1 MELGFKKNRS
11 FRRGMGKTSN
21 RKPCVIVGWD
31 IWKNLTGAEGKHYF
45 FKRKYTDKNGIDTWK
60 GDEFF
65 SGNKELAEFFGI
77 GEDLKELDG
86 VKLGQVFIRIFG
98 TKKALTDQEE
108 KLWISKSEGHLG
120 NQVKITKASPER
132 HF

>member
-1 MELGFKKNRS
+1 
-11 FRRGMGKTSN
+11 MGAASN

-31 IWKNLTGAEGKHYF
+31 IWKNLTGKEGKHYF

-86 VKLGQVFIRIFG
+86 VKSSQVFIRIFG
-98 TKKALTDQEE
+98 TKKVLTDQE
-108 KLWISKSEGHLG
+108 KSFWISKADGIDG

-132 HF
+132 HY

>member
-1 MELGFKKNRS
+1 
-11 FRRGMGKTSN
+11 MGKASN

-31 IWKNLTGAEGKHYF
+31 IWKNLTEKEGKHYF

-86 VKLGQVFIRIFG
+86 VKLGKVCIRIFG
-98 TKKALTDQEE
+98 TKKELTDQE
-108 KLWISKSEGHLG
+108 KSFWISKAGGIDG

-132 HF
+132 HY

>member
-1 MELGFKKNRS
+1 
-11 FRRGMGKTSN
+11 MGTASN

-98 TKKALTDQEE
+98 TKKVLTDQEKE
-108 KLWISKSEGHLG
+108 FWISKSEGHSG

-132 HF
+132 HY

>member
-1 MELGFKKNRS
+1 
-11 FRRGMGKTSN
+11 MGNKSN
-21 RKPCVIVGWD
+21 RKPCVIVGWH
-31 IWKNLTGAEGKHYF
+31 IWKNLTGGEGKHYF

-98 TKKALTDQEE
+98 TKKVLTDQEE

-132 HF
+132 HY

>member
-1 MELGFKKNRS
+1 
-11 FRRGMGKTSN
+11 MGTASN
-21 RKPCVIVGWD
+21 RKPCVIVGLD
-31 IWKNLTGAEGKHYF
+31 IWKNLTGKEGKHYF

-98 TKKALTDQEE
+98 TKKVLTDQEKE
-108 KLWISKSEGHLG
+108 FWISKSEGHSG

-132 HF
+132 HY

>member
-1 MELGFKKNRS
+1 
-11 FRRGMGKTSN
+11 MGTASN
-21 RKPCVIVGWD
+21 RKPCVIVGGD
-31 IWKNLTGAEGKHYF
+31 IWRNLTGKEGKHYF

-86 VKLGQVFIRIFG
+86 VKLSQEFIRIFG
-98 TKKALTDQEE
+98 TKKPLTDQEE
-108 KLWISKSEGHLG
+108 KLWVSKSEAHLG